1 MELSD
6 ETTINHIVDFI
17 FFHYQNAFAVND
29 QTLNASS
36 TQVKMEIV
44 NGCTLNNVSSG
55 NVAIGTLHF
64 GDIYKLNSLRDANTS
79 SGNGNI
85 ELRCTPGTT
94 AKITMN
100 AGLYGSNVN
109 DRKMRLNSGTAT
121 LNYQLYTSSTR
132 QTVWDDTLGISVLF
146 SSDTTQSIP
155 IYGRVPVQTTPLSG
169 AYSDQVLVTVTY

>member
-1 MELSD
+1 MKQQLLILLILFYSHCA
-6 ETTINHIVDFI
+6 NV
-17 FFHYQNAFAVND
+17 FALND
-29 QTLNASS
+29 QTLTASS
-36 TQVKMEIV
+36 TQVKLEVV

-55 NVAIGTLHF
+55 TAALGTLNF

-100 AGLYGSNVN
+100 AGLYGSNTN
-109 DRKMRLNSGTAT
+109 NRKMRLNSGSAT
-121 LNYQLYTSSTR
+121 LTYQLYTSSTR
-132 QTVWDDTLGISVLF
+132 QTVWDDTVGISILF
-146 SSDTTQSIP
+146 NSDITQSIT

-169 AYSDQVLVTVTY
+169 AYSDQILVTVTY

>member
-1 MELSD
+1 MKQQL
-6 ETTINHIVDFI
+6 TTLLIL
-17 FFHYQNAFAVND
+17 FFLYSANTCALND
-29 QTLNASS
+29 QTLSATS

-44 NGCTLNNVSSG
+44 NGCVLNNVSSG
-55 NVAIGTLHF
+55 TAAIGALNF
-64 GDIYKLNSLRDANTS
+64 GDIYKLNSQRDANTS

-109 DRKMRLNSGTAT
+109 ERKMRLNSGTAT
-121 LNYQLYTSSTR
+121 LIYQVYTSANR
-132 QTVWDDTLGISVLF
+132 QTVWDDAVGISIVF
-146 SSDTTQSIP
+146 NSDTAQSIP

-169 AYSDQVLVTVTY
+169 AYSDQILVTVTY

>member
-1 MELSD
+1 MKQQL
-6 ETTINHIVDFI
+6 IRLLVL
-17 FFHYQNAFAVND
+17 FFLYCTNAFAIND
-29 QTLNASS
+29 QTLNANS

-55 NVAIGTLHF
+55 VAAIGTLNF
-64 GDIYKLNSLRDANTS
+64 GDIYNLNSQRDANTS

-85 ELRCTPGTT
+85 ELHCTPGTT

-109 DRKMRLNSGTAT
+109 DRKMRLNSGAAT
-121 LNYQLYTSSTR
+121 LIYQVYTSSTR
-132 QTVWDDTLGISVLF
+132 QTVWDDTVGVSVAF
-146 SSDTTQSIP
+146 NSDVTQSIP

-169 AYSDQVLVTVTY
+169 AYSDQILVTVAY

>member
-1 MELSD
+1 MKQQL
-6 ETTINHIVDFI
+6 TTLLIL
-17 FFHYQNAFAVND
+17 FFFYCVNTFAAND
-29 QTLNASS
+29 QTLSAST

-55 NVAIGTLHF
+55 TAAIGTLNF
-64 GDIYKLNSLRDANTS
+64 GDIYKLNSQRDANTS

-100 AGLYGSNVN
+100 AGLYGSNIN

-121 LNYQLYTSSTR
+121 LIYQLYTASNR
-132 QTVWDDTLGISVLF
+132 QTVWDDTVGISVVF
-146 SSDTTQSIP
+146 SSDTTQSFP